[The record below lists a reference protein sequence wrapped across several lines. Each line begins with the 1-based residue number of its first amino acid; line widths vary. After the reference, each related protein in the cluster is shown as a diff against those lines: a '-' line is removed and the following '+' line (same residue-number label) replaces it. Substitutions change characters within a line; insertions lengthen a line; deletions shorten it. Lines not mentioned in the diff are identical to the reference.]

1 VSAKFSSLSTSLWIT
16 PIFHSPTFSTPF
28 IGKNHPLDLQK
39 TLNKSPGPMPKDFDF
54 GRIEG
59 MMLGLAIGDALGNTT
74 EGKVP
79 RERKARFGKIRG
91 LPSEPTS

>member
-1 VSAKFSSLSTSLWIT
+1 
-16 PIFHSPTFSTPF
+16 
-28 IGKNHPLDLQK
+28 
-39 TLNKSPGPMPKDFDF
+39 MPKDFDF